1 MHIINKEDL
10 NDHIFNGDKVLVDF
24 FASWCIPCKQLM
36 PILESIETEF
46 PNVKFVKF
54 DVESDMEYISKYNI
68 VSVPTVMILDG
79 DKIVDISKG
88 VKPAEYYKKIL
99 LNL

>member
-1 MHIINKEDL
+1 MHIINKDDL
-10 NDHIFNGDKVLVDF
+10 NNHIFNGDKVLVDF
-24 FASWCIPCKQLM
+24 FASWCMPCKQLM

-99 LNL
+99 SNL

>member
-1 MHIINKEDL
+1 MHIVNKEDL

-24 FASWCIPCKQLM
+24 FANWCLPCKQLM
-36 PILESIETEF
+36 PILESIEAEF

-99 LNL
+99 SNL

>member
-99 LNL
+99 TEL

>member
-1 MHIINKEDL
+1 MHIVNKEDL

-24 FASWCIPCKQLM
+24 FASWCLPCKQLM
-36 PILESIETEF
+36 PILESIEAEF

-99 LNL
+99 SNL

>member
-1 MHIINKEDL
+1 MHIVNKEDL

-24 FASWCIPCKQLM
+24 FASWCLPCKQLM

-99 LNL
+99 SNL

>member
-10 NDHIFNGDKVLVDF
+10 YDHILNGDKVLVDF
-24 FASWCIPCKQLM
+24 FASWCLPCKQLM

-68 VSVPTVMILDG
+68 VSVPMVMILDG

-99 LNL
+99 TEL

>member
-10 NDHIFNGDKVLVDF
+10 NDHILNGDKVLVDF
-24 FASWCIPCKQLM
+24 FASWCLPCKQLM

-68 VSVPTVMILDG
+68 VSVPMVMILDG

-99 LNL
+99 SNL

>member
-1 MHIINKEDL
+1 MHIINKDDL
-10 NDHIFNGDKVLVDF
+10 NNHIFNGDKVLVDF
-24 FASWCIPCKQLM
+24 FASWCMPCKQLM
-36 PILESIETEF
+36 PILESIEMEF

-79 DKIVDISKG
+79 DKIVDLSKG

-99 LNL
+99 SNL

>member
-10 NDHIFNGDKVLVDF
+10 NDHILNGDKVLVDF
-24 FASWCIPCKQLM
+24 FASWCLPCKQLM

-99 LNL
+99 SNL

>member
-1 MHIINKEDL
+1 MLEINGEQLEQLKKDGKYIL
-10 NDHIFNGDKVLVDF
+10 LDIHGL
-24 FASWCIPCKQLM
+24 WCGPCKQLM
-36 PILESIETEF
+36 PILESIESEF

-99 LNL
+99 TEL

>member
-1 MHIINKEDL
+1 MHIINKDDL

-24 FASWCIPCKQLM
+24 FASWCMPCKQLM

-68 VSVPTVMILDG
+68 VSVPTIMILDG

-99 LNL
+99 SNL